1 MVTRAESG
9 IPMLG
14 WVILVTIVVVFLCAA
29 AAVVMMVRSSSK
41 PAALPDWINS
51 KTKKQASVRA

>member
-14 WVILVTIVVVFLCAA
+14 WAILVTIAVVFLCAVT
-29 AAVVMMVRSSSK
+29 AVVMTVLSSSK
-41 PAALPDWINS
+41 PAALPDWSNS